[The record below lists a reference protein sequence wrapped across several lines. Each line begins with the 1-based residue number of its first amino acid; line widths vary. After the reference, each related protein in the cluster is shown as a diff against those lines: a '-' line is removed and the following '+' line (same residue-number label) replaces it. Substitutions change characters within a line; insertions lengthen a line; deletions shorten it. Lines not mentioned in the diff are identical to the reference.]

1 MRSISTKEPP
11 HSTSLEAPEKQE
23 ASSLRHH
30 VLHILDHSLPLLSGY
45 SVRSHSLIG
54 AQEKIGFVS
63 EALTGPLHQ
72 LEDPGAVDTT
82 VDEVLYRRT
91 PLQSGVVRHVLDRRI
106 PVLREIAVVRLLRDR
121 IVEVLDA
128 QPFDVVHAHS
138 PALCGLAAL
147 QAATSRRIPF
157 VYEIRAFWEDA
168 AVDQK
173 KTSPQSP
180 RYRITRQLEEY
191 VARRADAVVGIARHI
206 LQDLRERGLDP
217 MKLFHVPNGV
227 DAERF
232 TSLPRDTELAA
243 QLGLSDAPV
252 LGFIGSLYRYEGIA
266 WLVRTAADLRC
277 RGIPLQLLIVG
288 QGEEMTEILTA
299 VQKSSAQDYVHVVGQ
314 VPHGEA
320 RRYYSLMD
328 VMVYPRR
335 RIRLTEL
342 TTPLKPLEAMAQGK
356 AVLASDVGGIR
367 ELVEPEEP
375 CLLFQPDDVEDFC
388 SKASQLLGD
397 EKFRHKLGE
406 SARQMVL
413 RAKDW
418 KVLAQRYEAVYDFA
432 KSGWRNS
439 K

>member
-1 MRSISTKEPP
+1 
-11 HSTSLEAPEKQE
+11 
-23 ASSLRHH
+23 
-30 VLHILDHSLPLLSGY
+30 
-45 SVRSHSLIG
+45 VRSHSLIK
-54 AQEKIGFVS
+54 AQNKIGFVA

-72 LEDPGAVDTT
+72 LEDPGATDTT
-82 VDEVLYRRT
+82 IDEVAYRRT
-91 PLQSGVVRHVLDRRI
+91 PLQSGVARHAFDRRI
-106 PVLREIAVVRLLRDR
+106 PVLREMAVVRLLRQR
-121 IVEVLDA
+121 ILEVLDA

-138 PALCGLAAL
+138 PVLCGLATL
-147 QAATSRRIPF
+147 QAATARRIPF

-173 KTSPQSP
+173 KTRAQSP
-180 RYRITRQLEEY
+180 RYRISRLLEEY
-191 VARRADAVVGIARHI
+191 VARRADSVVGIARHI
-206 LQDLRERGLDP
+206 LEDLLQRGLDP
-217 MKLFHVPNGV
+217 KKLFHVPNGV
-227 DAERF
+227 DAGRF
-232 TSLPRDTELAA
+232 VSLPRDTELAA
-243 QLGLSDAPV
+243 QLGLSDEPV

-266 WLVRTAADLRC
+266 WLVHAAAELRS
-277 RGIPLQLLIVG
+277 RGMPLQVLIVG
-288 QGEEMTEILTA
+288 QGEEMPEIQA
-299 VQKSSAQDYVHVVGQ
+299 AIREAQAQDYVRAVGQ
-314 VPHGEA
+314 APHGEITH
-320 RRYYSLMD
+320 YYSLMD

-397 EKFRHKLGE
+397 ENFRRKLGE

>member
-1 MRSISTKEPP
+1 MRSISTKHPAYNISFAASEKREAI
-11 HSTSLEAPEKQE
+11 SL
-23 ASSLRHH
+23 HH
-30 VLHILDHSLPLLSGY
+30 RVLHILDHSHPLLSGY
-45 SVRSHSLIG
+45 SVRSHSLIK
-54 AQEKIGFVS
+54 AQNKIGFVA

-72 LEDPGAVDTT
+72 LEDSGAIDV
-82 VDEVLYRRT
+82 VIDEVSYRRT
-91 PLQSGVVRHVLDRRI
+91 QLQYGVVRQVLDRRV
-106 PVLREIAVVRLLRDR
+106 PVLREMAVVMLLRRR
-121 IVEVLDA
+121 ILEVVDA
-128 QPFDVVHAHS
+128 QPFQVVHAHS
-138 PALCGLAAL
+138 PSLCGLAAL
-147 QAATSRRIPF
+147 QAATSRRVPF

-168 AVDQK
+168 AVDQN

-191 VARRADAVVGIARHI
+191 VARRADAVVGIGRHI
-206 LQDLRERGLDP
+206 LQDLRQRGLDP
-217 MKLFHVPNGV
+217 QKLFHVPNGV

-232 TSLPRDTELAA
+232 TSLPRDTGLAS
-243 QLGLSDAPV
+243 QLGLSDEPV

-266 WLVRTAADLRC
+266 WLVRAAAELRG
-277 RGIPLQLLIVG
+277 RGIPLQILVVG
-288 QGEEMTEILTA
+288 QGEEMPEIQTA
-299 VQKSSAQDYVHVVGQ
+299 IREAQAQDYVLAVGQ
-314 VPHGEA
+314 VPHGEVT
-320 RRYYSLMD
+320 RYYSLMD

-367 ELVEPEEP
+367 ELVEPDEP

-397 EKFRHKLGE
+397 ENFRRKLGE